1 MKRLLNILFV
11 LTATI
16 AVSCSRYSVTNLGP
30 GKSYIFFEPDML
42 KIAETKV
49 DLISEFPTAEGTA
62 FGVLGFYN
70 DGNPIFTGYK
80 NNIANIYKNSDVYKY
95 DNLSPWV
102 GDQKHTFHAFY
113 PYTDLVNSIAVG
125 SDNIPYISYT
135 QPTTVA
141 DMKDILGVYTEVES
155 PVSAVQLH
163 FQHLLWAFNIVVKNS
178 QTKETAAT
186 GDIVNPYMKV
196 TEVTFKLQEFPS
208 SVNLKLDE
216 SYTVTSN
223 NTQDQSYTI
232 YSNGTGEQINHG
244 ESKVYGPLLFIPI
257 TGLKYQVTVKYTTQ
271 GGASGTYVYPA
282 AEEYKT
288 VSSGFEHG
296 KAYDLTIEKKND
308 KFFVGNINANGAW
321 VDADEDI
328 FHTFQ

>member
-16 AVSCSRYSVTNLGP
+16 AVSCSKYSVTNLGP

-70 DGNPIFTGYK
+70 GGNPIFTGYK
-80 NNIANIYKNSDVYKY
+80 NNIAYIYKNSDVYKY

-163 FQHLLWAFNIVVKNS
+163 FQHLLLAFNIVVKNS
-178 QTKETAAT
+178 QTKEVTAT
-186 GDIVNPYMKV
+186 GEIENPSLSI
-196 TEVTFKLQEFPS
+196 TEVVFKLEDFPS
-208 SVNLKLDE
+208 AVNLNLDDD
-216 SYTVTSN
+216 YTVTTSS
-223 NTQDQSYTI
+223 TATLDQSYTI
-232 YSNGTGEQINHG
+232 YSNSTGVQINNG
-244 ESKVYGPLLFIPI
+244 ESKVYGPLLFIP
-257 TGLKYQVTVKYTTQ
+257 TTELKYQVTVKYTTQ

-282 AEEYKT
+282 AGEYKT
-288 VSSGFEHG
+288 VTSGFEHG

-308 KFFVGNINANGAW
+308 KFFVGVAPGEWIQT
-321 VDADEDI
+321 E
-328 FHTFQ
+328 FEHTFD